1 MTNTN
6 HHLMGS
12 FVRRFLLEELVAD
25 RNLSRNTQKSYRD
38 TIRLLFDF
46 LAERSQHA
54 IRPDHRF
61 HPSPSVSN
69 GSGLL
74 SLR

>member
-1 MTNTN
+1 MMSE

-25 RNLSRNTQKSYRD
+25 LNLALNTQRSYRD

-46 LAERSQHA
+46 VAER
-54 IRPDHRF
+54 PGTWVTD
-61 HPSPSVSN
+61 
-69 GSGLL
+69 
-74 SLR
+74 